1 MSWTPTTVVLGD
13 LPLKAGEQKAFP
25 VNLPVKGATPTQL
38 LVYTFISLEDSAESL
53 HRGFYSIFTQN
64 KEGKQFPFYM
74 NVAMTKDTVINSDNN
89 WLPYG
94 SDFQPFVYIKLNG
107 AEGAEVKPKKK
118 VKSCEGKDGAT
129 AMKEYSCQC
138 PDDDE
143 VVVGQA
149 FIIGY
154 Q

>member
-1 MSWTPTTVVLGD
+1 MSWTPITNVLGD

-25 VNLPVKGATPTQL
+25 VNLPVPTPAQL
-38 LVYTFISLEDSAESL
+38 LVYTFITLEDSAESL
-53 HRGFYSIFTQN
+53 YRGYYTIFTQN
-64 KEGKQFPFYM
+64 KDGKQFTFYM
-74 NVAMTKDTVINSDNN
+74 NVARTKDTVINSDNN

-107 AEGAEVKPKKK
+107 PEGAEVKPKKK

-129 AMKEYSCQC
+129 AMKEYSCHG
-138 PDDDE
+138 PDDNE
-143 VVVGQA
+143 VIVGQA

-154 Q
+154 QE